1 MVDEAA
7 SVKARQMMAR
17 KRAAEASSKKMRVSP
32 FVKDSAAS
40 RLNLIEIE
48 IFMSDYRS
56 AYHLAH
62 QFLLDF
68 KEADAAN
75 LTNISLRDTT
85 RAISAILYL

>member
-68 KEADAAN
+68 KEADGAN

-85 RAISAILYL
+85 RAISTILYL